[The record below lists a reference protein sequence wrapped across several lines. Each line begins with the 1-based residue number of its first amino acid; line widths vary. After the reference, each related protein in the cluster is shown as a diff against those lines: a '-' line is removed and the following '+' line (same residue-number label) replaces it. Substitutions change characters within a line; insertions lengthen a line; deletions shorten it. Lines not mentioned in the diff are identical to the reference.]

1 MECQAQFDETSEL
14 LELGKV
20 LYAYKKIPKC
30 NKYNTT
36 KYELELL
43 KQKLLEK
50 CKNLIPNSFLLLWLK
65 NLIESEPKAPLRTLS

>member
-1 MECQAQFDETSEL
+1 MSETPKKSGKEKHDFVLWSVRLTIDETNEL

-30 NKYNTT
+30 NKYNIT
-36 KYELELL
+36 KYALELL

-50 CKNLIPNSFLLLWLK
+50 VQKPNS
-65 NLIESEPKAPLRTLS
+65 